1 MRHTGN
7 ELDAGRYAPR
17 DFLYTHHGGIRLS
30 LRRENI
36 DVQKE
41 IETMSMII
49 KNKSTLEKNI
59 KLLKDIVLEKDKD
72 PQIQKDIKK
81 DGASSLFFLIFKEK
95 DIGYVSLIVESNGML
110 SYMYLSFFDIDQH
123 SHLDFNKVNNIC
135 NEVNKVLSPSRLLI
149 NDNKV
154 YSLCTFPLD
163 LMEMKKDH
171 MRSVLSTFKKAVE
184 NSVEGFRELEQ
195 PLSEE
200 LKNKKSIK
208 NNISGD

>member
-1 MRHTGN
+1 M
-7 ELDAGRYAPR
+7 
-17 DFLYTHHGGIRLS
+17 GI
-30 LRRENI
+30 
-36 DVQKE
+36 
-41 IETMSMII
+41 MSTII
-49 KNKSTLEKNI
+49 KNKSILEKNI
-59 KLLKDIVLEKDKD
+59 KLLNTIVLEKDKK
-72 PQIQKDIKK
+72 PEVQKDIKK
-81 DGASSLFFLIFKEK
+81 GDSSSLSFLIFKER

-135 NEVNKVLSPSRLLI
+135 NEVNKVLSPARLLI

-171 MRSVLSTFKKAVE
+171 MREVLSTFKNAVE
-184 NSVEGFRELEQ
+184 NSVEGFRKLEI

-200 LKNKKSIK
+200 AKNKKSIK
-208 NNISGD
+208 NNILGD